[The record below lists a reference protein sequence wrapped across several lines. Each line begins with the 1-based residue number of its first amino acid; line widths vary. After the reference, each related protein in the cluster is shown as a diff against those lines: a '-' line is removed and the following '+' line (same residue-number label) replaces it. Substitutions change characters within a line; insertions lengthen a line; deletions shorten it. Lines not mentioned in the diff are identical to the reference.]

1 MEGSGYVEGW
11 NGRSRYRIK
20 DRIRKLTVGEH
31 NIRETFE
38 DLYKVDTEE
47 QVTVN
52 MCGLDVGRRCN
63 YFREESLS
71 SSVSVCVCM
80 CE

>member
-1 MEGSGYVEGW
+1 M
-11 NGRSRYRIK
+11 
-20 DRIRKLTVGEH
+20 GEH

-38 DLYKVDTEE
+38 DLYKVHIEE